1 MKKLA
6 QMSLRP
12 RVVLRKGTKFGQ
24 YIVLEKNL
32 DLISILI
39 TQKLADR
46 TNIIFNNHLLTAQ
59 FLKL

>member
-12 RVVLRKGTKFGQ
+12 RGVLRKGTKFGQ
-24 YIVLEKNL
+24 QLVLEKNL
-32 DLISILI
+32 ERKSILI

-46 TNIIFNNHLLTAQ
+46 TKSF
-59 FLKL
+59 FK